1 MGNIIS
7 PEVYVNV
14 WTVLMCGYWAQMLVV
29 PGKLVTDHFISPVT
43 PMVKFWIRGQ
53 APAWA
58 AVCYC
63 VSQKLETSD
72 AVQVCTALSIL
83 LGLVYP
89 WNAKFDFTGDKLPVN
104 YPFHYVPEVLMSV
117 LSLTGLYVMFA

>member
-1 MGNIIS
+1 MIS
-7 PEVYVNV
+7 PELYVKT
-14 WTVLMCGYWAQMLVV
+14 WTIFMGGYAAQMLLV
-29 PGKLVTDHFISPVT
+29 PGKLVTDHFDQPVT

-83 LGLVYP
+83 VGILYP
-89 WNAKFDFTGDKLPVN
+89 WNAKFDLTGDKFVVK
-104 YPFHYVPEVLMSV
+104 YPMHYVPELLMTV
-117 LSLTGLYVMFA
+117 LSLSGLYLMFA

>member
-7 PEVYVNV
+7 PESYVNV
-14 WTVLMCGYWAQMLVV
+14 WTVLMCGYWTRMLFT
-29 PGKLVTDHFISPVT
+29 PGNLVTDHFVAPVT

-72 AVQVCTALSIL
+72 AVQMCTVLSIC

-89 WNAKFDFTGDKLPVN
+89 WNSKFDFTGDKLVCK
-104 YPFHYVPEVLMSV
+104 YPMHYVAEVIMTG
-117 LSLTGLYVMFA
+117 LSLTGLYIMFA